1 MTKFYIKGTD
11 IKVRTSKTHNYTH
24 ALQGKNDRSVIS
36 CHESRELAEKAIQ
49 RNVSFHFRPI
59 YGEKVIETGRVWIM
73 GFSLKDARDTLV
85 NRHDKWLGQQGIKRD
100 LEDVVQIYD
109 RGEKF
114 YGFPATK
121 KDLENARANESRREA
136 WLRDV
141 TVVMLE
147 GM

>member
-24 ALQGKNDRSVIS
+24 ALQGKDDRAVIS

-49 RNVSFHFRPI
+49 RNVSFSFRPI

-73 GFSLKDARDTLV
+73 GLSLKDARDTLV
-85 NRHDKWLGQQGIKRD
+85 NCHDRYTGQQGAKRD
-100 LEDVVQIYD
+100 LEDVKQIYD

-114 YGFPATK
+114 YGFPATE
-121 KDLENARANESRREA
+121 KDLEEARDNIRRKQA
-136 WLRDV
+136 YLD
-141 TVVMLE
+141 TVKVIELE
-147 GM
+147 GR